1 MLELIAA
8 LAAAPLFLGWINQC
22 RAWLQNRSAPSLWL
36 PYRGI
41 RKLFH
46 KDAVIAER
54 ASPLFRLAP
63 YIVFGAMVVAA
74 GIIPSMGTRLP
85 LTQVADAIALVGL
98 LATARVFMSLAAMDI
113 GTAFGTLGARREMMV
128 GFLAEPALL
137 MVIFVA
143 SLISATTA
151 LPAITENLATQTLG
165 LYPSLAFTAVAFTM
179 VLLAEN
185 ARIPIDNPA
194 THLELTMIHEA
205 MLLEYSA
212 RHLALMEWAA
222 ALKLFNYA
230 CIGFALFIP
239 WGVSTGEQRSRRRS
253 SPRCR
258 CSPPSSPCRGAALAL
273 HRDRLGEA
281 ARVSRAGIPRRR
293 IPLCGAGAARAPA
306 AGSSEP
312 WPASP
317 FDLQLLN
324 LCAALLLLLS
334 FAMLAQRRIVNLVN
348 LLAVQGA
355 VLLGRDAAARLAHAA
370 RHHLYLSAA
379 LTLALKVVLLPW
391 ICCTA

>member
-1 MLELIAA
+1 MTLMEILTQVLEVIAA
-8 LAAAPLFLGWINQC
+8 LAAAPLFLGWVNQC
-22 RAWLQNRSAPSLWL
+22 RAWLQNRRAPSLWL

-46 KDAVIAER
+46 KDAVIAES
-54 ASPLFRLAP
+54 ASPLFRIAP
-63 YIVFGAMVVAA
+63 YIVFGTMVVAA
-74 GIIPSMGTRLP
+74 AIIPSMGTHLP
-85 LTQVADAIALVGL
+85 LTSAADAIALVGL
-98 LATARVFMSLAAMDI
+98 LATARVFMSLAAMDV

-143 SLISATTA
+143 SLISTTTA
-151 LPAITENLATQTLG
+151 LPAITEHLATQAPALI
-165 LYPSLAFTAVAFTM
+165 PSLAFTAIAFTM

-239 WGVSTGEQRSRRRS
+239 WGVST
-253 SPRCR
+253 
-258 CSPPSSPCRGAALAL
+258 
-273 HRDRLGEA
+273 
-281 ARVSRAGIPRRR
+281 
-293 IPLCGAGAARAPA
+293 
-306 AGSSEP
+306 
-312 WPASP
+312 ASGGTV
-317 FDLQLLN
+317 
-324 LCAALLLLLS
+324 ALLAS
-334 FAMLAQRRIVNLVN
+334 IP
-348 LLAVQGA
+348 LLAVKLAVAGAGLALIETVSAKLRVFRAPEFLTAAFLLA
-355 VLLGRDAAARLAHAA
+355 VLGLLVHLLLGA
-370 RHHLYLSAA
+370 
-379 LTLALKVVLLPW
+379 
-391 ICCTA
+391 

>member
-1 MLELIAA
+1 VSGLAWLTQLLEVLAA
-8 LAAAPLFLGWINQC
+8 LALAPLFLGWVNQC
-22 RAWLQNRSAPSLWL
+22 RAWLQNRRAPSLLL

-46 KDAVIAER
+46 KDAVIAEN
-54 ASPLFRLAP
+54 ASPLFRAAP
-63 YIVFGAMVVAA
+63 YVVFGAMVAA
-74 GIIPSMGTRLP
+74 ASIIPSMGTGLP
-85 LTQVADAIALVGL
+85 FTSAADAIALVGL
-98 LATARVFMSLAAMDI
+98 LAVARVFMSLAAMDI

-151 LPAITENLATQTLG
+151 LPLIAERLATQAPA

-185 ARIPIDNPA
+185 ARIPVDNPA

-230 CIGFALFIP
+230 CIGFALFVP
-239 WGVSTGEQRSRRRS
+239 WGTSTGESG
-253 SPRCR
+253 P
-258 CSPPSSPCRGAALAL
+258 
-273 HRDRLGEA
+273 
-281 ARVSRAGIPRRR
+281 AG
-293 IPLCGAGAARAPA
+293 LM
-306 AGSSEP
+306 
-312 WPASP
+312 
-317 FDLQLLN
+317 
-324 LCAALLLLLS
+324 LS
-334 FAMLAQRRIVNLVN
+334 VPV
-348 LLAVQGA
+348 
-355 VLLGRDAAARLAHAA
+355 
-370 RHHLYLSAA
+370 
-379 LTLALKVVLLPW
+379 LALKLLVAGVWLALLETLSAKLRVFRAPEFLATAFMFAVLGLLVHLLLG
-391 ICCTA
+391 A

>member
-1 MLELIAA
+1 MKPIEILTQLLELIAA
-8 LAAAPLFLGWINQC
+8 LAAAPLFVGWVNQC

-46 KDAVIAER
+46 KEAVIADT
-54 ASPLFRLAP
+54 ASPLFRLTP
-63 YIVFGAMVVAA
+63 YVVFGAMTLAA
-74 GIIPSMGTRLP
+74 AIIPSMGTRLP
-85 LTQVADAIALVGL
+85 LTIAADAIALVGL
-98 LATARVFMSLAAMDI
+98 LATARVFQALAAIDV

-151 LPAITENLATQTLG
+151 LPAIAESLATQTVG
-165 LYPSLAFTAVAFTM
+165 LYPSLAFTAIAFTM

-205 MLLEYSA
+205 QLLEYSA

-230 CIGFALFIP
+230 CIGFALFVP
-239 WGVSTGEQRSRRRS
+239 WGVSTGASGPAALLAS
-253 SPRCR
+253 IPLLAMKLLIA
-258 CSPPSSPCRGAALAL
+258 GAALAL
-273 HRDRLGEA
+273 IETVSAKL
-281 ARVSRAGIPRRR
+281 RVF
-293 IPLCGAGAARAPA
+293 RAPEFLA
-306 AGSSEP
+306 VAFVFAVLG
-312 WPASP
+312 
-317 FDLQLLN
+317 LLVH
-324 LCAALLLLLS
+324 LLL
-334 FAMLAQRRIVNLVN
+334 
-348 LLAVQGA
+348 GA
-355 VLLGRDAAARLAHAA
+355 
-370 RHHLYLSAA
+370 
-379 LTLALKVVLLPW
+379 
-391 ICCTA
+391 

>member
-1 MLELIAA
+1 MRPIDLLTQILEVIAA
-8 LAAAPLFLGWINQC
+8 LAAAPLFLGWVNQC
-22 RAWLQNRSAPSLWL
+22 RAWLQNRRPPSLWL
-36 PYRGI
+36 PYLGI

-46 KDAVIAER
+46 KDAVIAAN
-54 ASPLFRLAP
+54 ASALFRLAP
-63 YIVFGAMVVAA
+63 YVVFGAMVVAA
-74 GIIPSMGTRLP
+74 AIIPSMGTGLP
-85 LTQVADAIALVGL
+85 FTTAADAIALVGL
-98 LATARVFMSLAAMDI
+98 LATARVFQSLAAMDV

-137 MVIFVA
+137 TIIFVA

-151 LPAITENLATQTLG
+151 LPEITENLATQHLG

-239 WGVSTGEQRSRRRS
+239 WGVSTGAGG
-253 SPRCR
+253 P
-258 CSPPSSPCRGAALAL
+258 AALAL
-273 HRDRLGEA
+273 
-281 ARVSRAGIPRRR
+281 SIP
-293 IPLCGAGAARAPA
+293 
-306 AGSSEP
+306 
-312 WPASP
+312 
-317 FDLQLLN
+317 
-324 LCAALLLLLS
+324 
-334 FAMLAQRRIVNLVN
+334 
-348 LLAVQGA
+348 LLAVKLALAGVA
-355 VLLGRDAAARLAHAA
+355 LALIETVSAKVRVFRAPEFLATAFLLAMLGLLVHLLLGA
-370 RHHLYLSAA
+370 
-379 LTLALKVVLLPW
+379 
-391 ICCTA
+391 

>member
-1 MLELIAA
+1 VKPLAIITQALELIAA

-22 RAWLQNRSAPSLWL
+22 RAWLQNRRPPSVLV
-36 PYRGI
+36 PYRNI

-46 KDAVIAER
+46 KDAVIATN

-63 YIVFGAMVVAA
+63 YVVFGAMTLAA
-74 GIIPSMGTRLP
+74 GIIPSMGTGLP
-85 LTQVADAIALVGL
+85 FTMAADAIALVGL
-98 LATARVFMSLAAMDI
+98 LATARVFLSLAAMDI

-151 LPAITENLATQTLG
+151 LPDIAENLATQHLG

-212 RHLALMEWAA
+212 RHLALMEWAS

-230 CIGFALFIP
+230 CIGFALFLP
-239 WGVSTGEQRSRRRS
+239 WGISTGGSG
-253 SPRCR
+253 P
-258 CSPPSSPCRGAALAL
+258 GALIASIPLLGLKLAIAGVGLAL
-273 HRDRLGEA
+273 IETVSAKL
-281 ARVSRAGIPRRR
+281 RVFRAPEY
-293 IPLCGAGAARAPA
+293 LAGAFLFAVL
-306 AGSSEP
+306 G
-312 WPASP
+312 
-317 FDLQLLN
+317 LLVH
-324 LCAALLLLLS
+324 LLL
-334 FAMLAQRRIVNLVN
+334 
-348 LLAVQGA
+348 G
-355 VLLGRDAAARLAHAA
+355 G
-370 RHHLYLSAA
+370 
-379 LTLALKVVLLPW
+379 
-391 ICCTA
+391 